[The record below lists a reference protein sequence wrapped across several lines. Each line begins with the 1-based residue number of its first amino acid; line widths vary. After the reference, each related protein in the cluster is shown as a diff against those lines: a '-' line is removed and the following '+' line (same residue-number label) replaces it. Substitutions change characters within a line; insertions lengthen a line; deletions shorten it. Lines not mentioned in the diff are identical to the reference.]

1 MSRQLQVSKELLI
14 FGDSNV
20 ERNIPHAGLFY
31 RQYTET
37 IAARNIT
44 EFNNALGRVKP
55 DKYKSVVFAMFT
67 NIVVNAGGTLAQ
79 DLTSRLTSVEACLRT
94 VIRTIT

>member
-1 MSRQLQVSKELLI
+1 VSKELLI

-37 IAARNIT
+37 VAARNIT
-44 EFNNALGRVKP
+44 EFNSALGKARP

-67 NIVVNAGGTLAQ
+67 NIVVNAGSTVTQ
-79 DLTSRLTSVEACLRT
+79 DLASRLTSVEACLRT
-94 VIRTIT
+94 VVRSIT